1 MINLLIVVIIMEMEI
16 VRKEIKGDKGD
27 ISTISEERDFHFC
40 LAALVREFVDN

>member
-16 VRKEIKGDKGD
+16 VRKEIKGD